1 MIYELMKDEV
11 NLGKKNMNMSQLEGR
26 NSSGN
31 KSPVGSLQSPVREK
45 SAERMAQ
52 IVKWKLLNVISYM
65 LNVRMLRCMI

>member
-31 KSPVGSLQSPVREK
+31 KSPVREK